1 MIPGMNAVATDAAPF
16 VAAKNFS
23 RPEVLAAT
31 LGTLG
36 LVQASSSMT
45 KLQASGVKL
54 SVFDVDSALKNVT
67 SLKLHEKI
75 ALKIAIER
83 AGLFEAGR

>member
-1 MIPGMNAVATDAAPF
+1 MNAVATDAAPF
-16 VAAKNFS
+16 VSAKNFS
-23 RPEVLAAT
+23 RPEVLAAA

-36 LVQASSSMT
+36 LAPPSTSMT
-45 KLQASGVKL
+45 KLQAQGFKL
-54 SVFDVDSALKNVT
+54 SVFDVDSALKNVS

-83 AGLFEAGR
+83 AGLFEDRR